1 MKVPEEEYIVRLI
14 ELPYKV
20 KGMTVCDEN
29 GFYNI
34 YINSLLSPE
43 IQAETLRHEM
53 THIKENDFYNDK
65 TIEECEKIA
74 NNS

>member
-20 KGMTVCDEN
+20 NGLTVCDEN

-34 YINSLLSPE
+34 YINSRLSLE
-43 IQAETLRHEM
+43 LQNKAYKHELSHIAED
-53 THIKENDFYNDK
+53 DFYNDK
-65 TIEECEKIA
+65 PIELCEA
-74 NNS
+74 LAER